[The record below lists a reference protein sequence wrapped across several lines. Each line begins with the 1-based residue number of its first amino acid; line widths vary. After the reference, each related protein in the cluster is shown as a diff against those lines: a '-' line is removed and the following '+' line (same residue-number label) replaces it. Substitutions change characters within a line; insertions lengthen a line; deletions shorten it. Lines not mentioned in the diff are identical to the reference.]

1 LTTKERTAQKDF
13 YNAKSSIPDEIALI
27 RKKPQKKTVPLQITH
42 NEEDPSN
49 QNHELVPNFAARWRA
64 I

>member
-1 LTTKERTAQKDF
+1 ML
-13 YNAKSSIPDEIALI
+13 KSSIPDEIALI
-27 RKKPQKKTVPLQITH
+27 KKKPQKKTVPLQIPH